1 MDIQGTNGNDTL
13 VGSDVADQ
21 ISGLGGDDLLIG
33 GAGFDTLSGGA
44 GNDTLRGGQGA
55 DTYRFSRGDGRDVID
70 DAGGD
75 GFINR
80 LEFDAGI
87 MPEDVNCRRIDNDLV
102 LSIINSNGQVIVR
115 NYFSSSSMEH
125 LEIQFANG
133 IYWLPHDVWRAVEDA
148 PRGLF
153 IKGTSGAD
161 MLLGAALADT
171 LDGGLGDDLLNG
183 YQGDD
188 LLLGGEGDDTL
199 VGGLGFDTLI
209 GGQGSDV
216 YRLTGNWGQ
225 VFVHEE
231 ANNGF
236 DVLEIVDVA
245 STSIQLSKVGN
256 DLILLRQGT
265 NDRVTISNYF
275 LGDDYFHAA
284 LEVIRF
290 SDQTWSPYEVWQ
302 RLNANDILRGTEA
315 PDTLSGGL
323 GNDQLFGLGGNDLLE
338 GGVGDDTLYGGA
350 GDDTLIGG
358 DGDDWLDGGE
368 GHNQLIGGMGN
379 DTYVVDQPSNSIQEN
394 ADGGIDTVRSS
405 THHWLNYALEN
416 LILTGSANSDGFG
429 NDLNNE
435 LTGNAGNNY
444 LDGREGNDLLNGM
457 DGNDVLEGGMG
468 NDTLYGDAGNDRLEG
483 GAGNDTLYGGAGD
496 DTLIGGD
503 GDDWLD
509 GGEGHNQLI
518 GGMGNDTYVVDQPS
532 SFIQEYADGGIDTVR
547 SSMTHMLGYALEN
560 LVLTGSAHIDGNG
573 NELDNEIT
581 GNAGNNRLKGESG
594 NDRLFGLGGNDT
606 LEGGAGNDSLY
617 GGLGDDELIGGDG
630 DNWLDGGEGFN
641 RLVGGMGNDTYV
653 IDQNK
658 SSIYET
664 PDGGLD
670 TVRSSISFGLGYA
683 LENLVL
689 TGTEN
694 IDGFGNELNNEVIGN
709 AGSNKLEG
717 GAGND
722 YLDGGAGNDQLSGG
736 IGNDTYFFSRGWG
749 QDTIADNGNGLDV
762 IRFGTGILPSDI
774 QALHQN
780 GDLILNLRG
789 STDSIRV
796 FGYFLNNGTGANT
809 IEEIRFANGQ
819 LWSFG
824 QVRALALQGSNAD
837 DLLNGFSTSD
847 TLDGGAGND
856 TLNGAEGNDLL
867 YGGDGND
874 VLNGGTGNDTM
885 RGGLGNDTYVIDS
898 LGDVIQEN
906 PNEGIDTI
914 ESSISITSAL
924 NANIENLRLTGN
936 GNLTGI
942 GNSANNLIT
951 GNQAANYLVGNAGND
966 TLSGE
971 GGNDTLEGGIGNDVY
986 RFARG
991 WGADT
996 VQNYESLS
1004 NGLDAIEFAAG
1015 IQPGDIRASRSGSN
1029 LMLSLDGSAD
1039 RITVTNYFQN
1049 DGATSFAVDEI
1060 RFANGTRWSVSTI
1073 KAMVL
1078 QGTSGND
1085 TLTGYAS
1092 ADMISGG
1099 AGNDSIIGG
1108 SGNDTLDGGSGNDVI
1123 TGGLGDD
1130 RLVGGTGNDQLQ
1142 GGSGN
1147 DLYTFARGWGQDVIV
1162 DTEGARDVIDFA
1174 AGITPGEIMVSHEG
1188 DDLLLKL
1195 LGSTD
1200 SIRVVGYFAA
1210 EGAGTVE
1217 QISFADGT
1225 QWLPEQ
1231 LRSQVLQGDAG
1242 NDSLIGFATA
1252 DVLNGYA
1259 GNDSLSGLA
1268 GNDTLYGAAGNDLLD
1283 GGDGDD
1289 LLRGDTGADTLIG
1302 GAGNDRYWVDADDI
1316 VIEALD
1322 GGIDTIESR
1331 ASWTLGDNVENLIL
1345 NGPAVEGTGNALNN
1359 DIRGGDG
1366 NNLLRGEAGDDR
1378 LNGGLGND
1386 TLVGGTGNDTY
1397 VFDNYWGQDVIHNQD
1412 DGTGKHDVIKFAAFN
1427 PEHISFRRAGD
1438 DLVFSRNNTQD
1449 TLTVIDF
1456 FQGDGKGPAS
1466 IEEVRFAN
1474 GIVWTGDYIRN
1485 STLQSSSGN
1494 DTLLGFSS
1502 NDSIS
1507 GDDGNDELHGLGGD
1521 DTLDGGAGDDRLFGG
1536 AGNDRLIGGLGNDS
1550 MEGGAGDDI
1559 YQVDSLDDVVI
1570 ESAGAGIDTIESSI
1584 SLTLGT
1590 HIENLLLT
1598 GTTAING
1605 TGNALDNLLIGNEAA
1620 NRLSGGAGADRLT
1633 GGAGNDTLSGGAG
1646 NDTYVFER
1654 GWGQDTLAN
1663 FDPGTGK
1670 RDTIEF
1676 GMGISHG
1683 DIVVRKSGS
1692 DLQLTLKGSDDRI
1705 TITNALIIGWNAT
1718 DVVDEVRFADGTVWN
1733 AEQLR
1738 TQSMQGGDGNDW
1750 LGGYNFDDLIVGGL
1764 GNDSLGGLG
1773 GNDTLDGGPGND
1785 NLQGGYGNDVYFFA
1799 RGWGQDTIADV
1810 DVASGSADA
1819 IVFGE
1824 GITPQDIVFS
1834 HTLGNLTL
1842 QLKGSTDSI
1851 SVSGYFHSDNHVIE
1865 EIRFAD
1871 GSVVTYQQLLDSYLT
1886 GGDGNDILIGFSR
1899 NDLLSGGLGNDE
1911 LRGVN
1916 GNDTL
1921 LGGAGDDWMHGGFD
1935 DDLLQGGAGNDT
1947 LIGGAGSDTYL
1958 FGRGEGQDTII
1969 NSEASADS
1977 LDTLSFGEG
1986 ISAEQLWF
1994 RQSGNNLDVS
2004 LIDGSERITISNWYK
2019 GSAYQLDQFK
2029 SADGKTLLD
2038 SQVQGLVDAMAA
2050 FGVPAGAEGN
2060 LTTAQ
2065 RDELNL
2071 VIAANWQ

>member
-13 VGSDVADQ
+13 VGSDTADQ
-21 ISGLGGDDLLIG
+21 IQGLGGDDLLIG
-33 GAGFDTLSGGA
+33 GAGFDTLSGGL

-55 DTYRFSRGDGRDVID
+55 DTYRFGRGGGRDVID

-87 MPEDVNCRRIDNDLV
+87 MPEDVSCRRIDNDLV
-102 LSIINSNGQVIVR
+102 LSLVNSNDQVVVR
-115 NYFSSSSMEH
+115 NYFSNTG
-125 LEIQFANG
+125 LPEITEIIFANG
-133 IYWLPHDVWRAVEDA
+133 PHWSPYEVRMRVENA
-148 PRGLF
+148 PQGALMV
-153 IKGTSGAD
+153 GTSGAD
-161 MLLGAALADT
+161 VLLGGATADT
-171 LDGGLGDDLLNG
+171 LDGGAGDDLLNG
-183 YQGDD
+183 GSGDD
-188 LLLGGEGDDTL
+188 LLLGGDGNDTL
-199 VGGLGFDTLI
+199 VSGLGFDTLV
-209 GGQGSDV
+209 GGQGNDI
-216 YRLTGNWGQ
+216 YRLAADWGQ
-225 VFVHEE
+225 VLINEQ
-231 ANNGF
+231 ASGGF
-236 DVLEIVDVA
+236 DVIELFNV
-245 STSIQLSKVGN
+245 SSISMQLQRVGN
-256 DLILLRQGT
+256 DLILLRRDT
-265 NDRVTISNYF
+265 SDRVTISNYF
-275 LGDDYFHAA
+275 STSADGQSAI
-284 LEVIRF
+284 EEIRF
-290 SDQTWSPYEVWQ
+290 SDQSWNRTHVLNLLSVGTPY
-302 RLNANDILRGTEA
+302 NDNLIGTDA
-315 PDTLSGGL
+315 PDYLFAGMGDDQLSGL
-323 GNDQLFGLGGNDLLE
+323 G
-338 GGVGDDTLYGGA
+338 
-350 GDDTLIGG
+350 
-358 DGDDWLDGGE
+358 
-368 GHNQLIGGMGN
+368 
-379 DTYVVDQPSNSIQEN
+379 
-394 ADGGIDTVRSS
+394 
-405 THHWLNYALEN
+405 
-416 LILTGSANSDGFG
+416 
-429 NDLNNE
+429 
-435 LTGNAGNNY
+435 
-444 LDGREGNDLLNGM
+444 
-457 DGNDVLEGGMG
+457 
-468 NDTLYGDAGNDRLEG
+468 GNDRLEG

-532 SFIQEYADGGIDTVR
+532 SFIQEDADGGIDTVRSSTHHWLNYALENLILTGSANSDGFGNDLNNEVTGNAGNNYLEGREGNDLINGMDGNDVLLGGMGNDTLYGGAGNDTLNGGDGDDWLDGGEGYGYDQLIGGMGNDTYVVGRNYTSIIENDNGGIDTVR

-573 NELDNEIT
+573 NELDNELT
-581 GNAGNNRLKGESG
+581 GNTGNNRLKGEAG
-594 NDRLFGLGGNDT
+594 NDRLYGLDGNDT
-606 LEGGAGNDSLY
+606 LEGSVGNDSLY
-617 GGLGDDELIGGDG
+617 GGSGDDELIGGDG
-630 DNWLDGGEGFN
+630 DDWLDGGDGFN

-670 TVRSSISFGLGYA
+670 TVRSSITFGLGYA

-689 TGTEN
+689 TGTEH

-709 AGSNKLEG
+709 AGNNKLEG

-736 IGNDTYFFSRGWG
+736 AGNDTYFFSRGWG

-762 IRFGTGILPSDI
+762 IRFAAGIMPSDI
-774 QALHQN
+774 QALHRS
-780 GDLILNLRG
+780 GDLILNLKG

-796 FGYFLNNGTGANT
+796 VGYFLNNGTGSNA

-824 QVRALALQGSNAD
+824 QVHALALRGENGD
-837 DLLNGFSTSD
+837 DLLNGFNTAD

-885 RGGLGNDTYVIDS
+885 RGGFGNDTYVVDS
-898 LGDVIQEN
+898 LGDVILEN
-906 PNEGIDTI
+906 SNEGIDTI
-914 ESSISITSAL
+914 ESSISIPSPL
-924 NANIENLRLTGN
+924 SANIENLRLTGN

-951 GNQAANYLVGNAGND
+951 GNQGANYLVGNTGND

-1004 NGLDAIEFAAG
+1004 NGLDAIEFAAD

-1029 LMLSLDGSAD
+1029 LVLSLNGSSD

-1049 DGATSFAVDEI
+1049 DGATSYAVDEI
-1060 RFANGTRWSVSTI
+1060 RFANGTRWSISTI

-1078 QGTSGND
+1078 LGTSGND

-1092 ADMISGG
+1092 ADSIIGG

-1108 SGNDTLDGGSGNDVI
+1108 SGNDTLDGGSGNDSI
-1123 TGGLGDD
+1123 AGGFGDD
-1130 RLVGGTGNDQLQ
+1130 RLMGGTGNDQLL

-1147 DLYTFARGWGQDVIV
+1147 DLYTFARGWGQDVIL
-1162 DTEGARDVIDFA
+1162 DTEGALDVIDFA
-1174 AGITPGEIMVSHEG
+1174 AGITPDDITVSHDG

-1200 SIRVVGYFAA
+1200 SIRVVGYFAT
-1210 EGAGTVE
+1210 EGTAAVE
-1217 QISFADGT
+1217 QIRFVDGT

-1242 NDSLIGFATA
+1242 NDSLIGFASA
-1252 DVLNGYA
+1252 DVLMGQA

-1268 GNDTLYGAAGNDLLD
+1268 GNDTLYGGAGNDLLD

-1289 LLRGDTGADTLIG
+1289 LLSGDTGADTLIG
-1302 GAGNDRYWVDADDI
+1302 GAGDDRYWVDADDV
-1316 VIEALD
+1316 VIEAMD
-1322 GGIDTIESR
+1322 SGTDTIESR
-1331 ASWTLGDNVENLIL
+1331 ASWILGDNIENLIL
-1345 NGPAVEGTGNALNN
+1345 SGPAVEGIGNALNN
-1359 DIRGGDG
+1359 DIQGGYG

-1412 DGTGKHDVIKFAAFN
+1412 DGVGKHDVIEFAAFN
-1427 PEHISFRRAGD
+1427 PEHISFRRVAD
-1438 DLVFSRNNTQD
+1438 NLVFSRNDTQD

-1456 FQGDGKGPAS
+1456 FQGDGTGPAS
-1466 IEEVRFAN
+1466 IEEVRFGN
-1474 GIVWTGDYIRN
+1474 GVVWTGDYIRN

-1494 DTLLGFSS
+1494 DTLRGFST
-1502 NDSIS
+1502 NDGIA
-1507 GDDGNDELHGLGGD
+1507 GDDGHDELYGLGGD

-1536 AGNDRLIGGLGNDS
+1536 AGNDRLLGGLGNDS
-1550 MEGGAGDDI
+1550 MEGGTGDDI
-1559 YQVDSLDDVVI
+1559 YQVDSLDDAVI
-1570 ESAGAGIDTIESSI
+1570 ENPDAGIDTIESSV
-1584 SLTLGT
+1584 SLTLGSN
-1590 HIENLLLT
+1590 IENLLLT

-1605 TGNALDNLLIGNEAA
+1605 TGNTLDNLLIGNEAA
-1620 NRLSGGAGADRLT
+1620 NLLSGGAGADRLI

-1646 NDTYVFER
+1646 NDIYVFER
-1654 GWGQDTLAN
+1654 GWGQDTLNN
-1663 FDPGTGK
+1663 FDSSAGK

-1676 GMGISHG
+1676 GMGISPS

-1705 TITNALIIGWNAT
+1705 TITNALVLGWNAT
-1718 DVVDEVRFADGTVWN
+1718 YVVNEVRFADGTVWN

-1785 NLQGGYGNDVYFFA
+1785 NLQGGYGNDVYLFT

-1824 GITPQDIVFS
+1824 GITPEDIVFS
-1834 HTLGNLTL
+1834 HADGNLNL
-1842 QLKGSTDSI
+1842 QLRGSTDSI
-1851 SVSGYFHSDNHVIE
+1851 SVYGYFRFNTHVIE

-1871 GSVVTYQQLLDSYLT
+1871 GSVVTYQQLHQSFLT
-1886 GGDGNDILIGFSR
+1886 GGDGNDVRTGFPL
-1899 NDLLSGGLGNDE
+1899 NDLLSGGLGNDS

-1921 LGGAGDDWMHGGFD
+1921 LGGAGDDWLHGGFG

-1947 LIGGAGSDTYL
+1947 LLGGAGSDTYL
-1958 FGRGEGQDTII
+1958 FGRGDGQDRID
-1969 NSEASADS
+1969 NSEATADS

-2004 LIDGSERITISNWYK
+2004 LVGGSERITIANWYK

-2038 SQVQGLVDAMAA
+2038 GQVQGLVDAMAA

>member
-13 VGSDVADQ
+13 IGSDVADQ
-21 ISGLGGDDLLIG
+21 ISGLGGDDLLTG
-33 GAGFDTLSGGA
+33 GAGSDTLSGGV

-55 DTYRFSRGDGRDVID
+55 DTYRFSRGGGRDVID

-75 GFINR
+75 GFVNR

-87 MPEDVNCRRIDNDLV
+87 MPDDVNCRRIDNDLV
-102 LSIINSNGQVIVR
+102 LSIINSNDQVIVR
-115 NYFSSSSMEH
+115 NYFSSNGPMEIT
-125 LEIQFANG
+125 EIVFANG
-133 IYWLPHDVWRAVEDA
+133 LHWPPYEVRMRVENA
-148 PRGLF
+148 PQGVLMVGTPGADGLF
-153 IKGTSGAD
+153 GGAT
-161 MLLGAALADT
+161 ADT
-171 LDGGLGDDLLNG
+171 LEGGAGDDLLNG
-183 YQGDD
+183 GGGDD
-188 LLLGGEGDDTL
+188 LLLGGDGNDTLVSVVGFDTL
-199 VGGLGFDTLI
+199 VGGQGNDT
-209 GGQGSDV
+209 
-216 YRLTGNWGQ
+216 YRLVADWGQ
-225 VFVHEE
+225 VLIDEQ
-231 ANNGF
+231 ASGGF
-236 DVLEIVDVA
+236 DVVEIFNVP
-245 STSIQLSKVGN
+245 SINMQLQRAGN
-256 DLILLRQGT
+256 DLILLRRDT
-265 NDRVTISNYF
+265 SDRVTISNYF
-275 LGDDYFHAA
+275 STSADGQSAI
-284 LEVIRF
+284 EEIRF
-290 SDQTWSPYEVWQ
+290 SDQSWNRTHVLNLLSVGTPY
-302 RLNANDILRGTEA
+302 NDNLTGTDV
-315 PDTLSGGL
+315 PDYLFGGL
-323 GNDQLFGLGGNDLLE
+323 GDDQLSGLG
-338 GGVGDDTLYGGA
+338 
-350 GDDTLIGG
+350 
-358 DGDDWLDGGE
+358 
-368 GHNQLIGGMGN
+368 
-379 DTYVVDQPSNSIQEN
+379 
-394 ADGGIDTVRSS
+394 
-405 THHWLNYALEN
+405 
-416 LILTGSANSDGFG
+416 
-429 NDLNNE
+429 
-435 LTGNAGNNY
+435 
-444 LDGREGNDLLNGM
+444 
-457 DGNDVLEGGMG
+457 
-468 NDTLYGDAGNDRLEG
+468 GNDRLEG

-518 GGMGNDTYVVDQPS
+518 GGMGNDTYVVDQPG
-532 SFIQEYADGGIDTVR
+532 SFIQEDADGGIDTVR

-573 NELDNEIT
+573 NELDNELT
-581 GNAGNNRLKGESG
+581 GNTGNNRLKGEAG
-594 NDRLFGLGGNDT
+594 NDRLFGLDGNDT

-617 GGLGDDELIGGDG
+617 GGSGDDELLGGDG
-630 DNWLDGGEGFN
+630 DDWLDGGDGFN
-641 RLVGGMGNDTYV
+641 RLIGGMGNDTYV

-658 SSIYET
+658 YSIYEA

-709 AGSNKLEG
+709 AGNNKLEG

-736 IGNDTYFFSRGWG
+736 AGNDTYFFSRGWG
-749 QDTIADNGNGLDV
+749 QDIIADNGNGLDV
-762 IRFGTGILPSDI
+762 IRFAASILPSDI
-774 QALHQN
+774 QALHQS
-780 GDLILNLRG
+780 GDLILKLKN

-796 FGYFLNNGTGANT
+796 VGYFLNNGTGSNA

-824 QVRALALQGSNAD
+824 QVRALTLRGENGD
-837 DLLNGFSTSD
+837 DLLNGFNTAD
-847 TLDGGAGND
+847 TMDGGVGND

-898 LGDVIQEN
+898 LGDVTQEN

-996 VQNYESLS
+996 VQNYESAS
-1004 NGLDAIEFAAG
+1004 NGFDTIEFAAD
-1015 IQPGDIRASRSGSN
+1015 IQPSDIRASRSGSN
-1029 LMLSLDGSAD
+1029 LVLSLNGSAD
-1039 RITVTNYFQN
+1039 RITVSNYFQN

-1060 RFANGTRWSVSTI
+1060 RFANGTRWSISTI

-1123 TGGLGDD
+1123 VGGIGDD
-1130 RLVGGTGNDQLQ
+1130 RLLGGAGNDQLQ

-1147 DLYTFARGWGQDVIV
+1147 DLYTFARGWGQDVIG
-1162 DTEGARDVIDFA
+1162 DSEGALDAIEFA

-1200 SIRVVGYFAA
+1200 SIRVVDYFAA

-1231 LRSQVLQGDAG
+1231 LRAQVLQGNAG
-1242 NDSLIGFATA
+1242 NDSLIGFASA
-1252 DVLNGYA
+1252 DLLNGYA

-1268 GNDTLYGAAGNDLLD
+1268 GNDTLYGGAGNDLLD

-1289 LLRGDTGADTLIG
+1289 LLSGDTGADTLIG
-1302 GAGNDRYWVDADDI
+1302 GAGNDRYWVDADDV
-1316 VIEALD
+1316 VIEAVD

-1331 ASWTLGDNVENLIL
+1331 ASWTLGDNIENLIL
-1345 NGPAVEGTGNALNN
+1345 SGPAVEGIGNTLNN

-1378 LNGGLGND
+1378 LNGGFGSD
-1386 TLVGGTGNDTY
+1386 TLIGGTGNDTY
-1397 VFDNYWGQDVIHNQD
+1397 VFDNDWGQDVIHNQD
-1412 DGTGKHDVIKFAAFN
+1412 DDVGKQDVIEFAAFN

-1474 GIVWTGDYIRN
+1474 GIVWSGDYIRN

-1494 DTLLGFSS
+1494 DTLLGFST

-1507 GDDGNDELHGLGGD
+1507 GDDGNDDLRGLGGD

-1570 ESAGAGIDTIESSI
+1570 ESAGAGIDTIESSV
-1584 SLTLGT
+1584 SLTLGNN
-1590 HIENLLLT
+1590 IENLLLT
-1598 GTTAING
+1598 GTTAIDG
-1605 TGNALDNLLIGNEAA
+1605 TGNALDNLLTGNEAA
-1620 NRLSGGAGADRLT
+1620 NRLSGGAGADRLI

-1654 GWGQDTLAN
+1654 GWGQDTLNN
-1663 FDPGTGK
+1663 FDSSAGK

-1676 GMGISHG
+1676 GMGISPS

-1718 DVVDEVRFADGTVWN
+1718 DVVDEVRFADGTVWS

-1785 NLQGGYGNDVYFFA
+1785 TLQGGYGNDVYLFA
-1799 RGWGQDTIADV
+1799 RGWGQDTIVDV

-1824 GITPQDIVFS
+1824 GITPEDILFS
-1834 HTLGNLTL
+1834 HADGNLSL

-1851 SVSGYFHSDNHVIE
+1851 SVYGYFRFASHVIE

-1871 GSVVTYQQLLDSYLT
+1871 GSVVTYQQLHQSFLT
-1886 GGDGNDILIGFSR
+1886 GGDGNDVRIGFPL

-1921 LGGAGDDWMHGGFD
+1921 LGGAGNDWMHGGFG

-1947 LIGGAGSDTYL
+1947 ILGGAGSDTYL
-1958 FGRGEGQDTII
+1958 FGRGDGQDRVD
-1969 NSEASADS
+1969 NSEATADS

-2004 LIDGSERITISNWYK
+2004 LIDGSERITIANWYK

>member
-13 VGSDVADQ
+13 IGSDVADQ
-21 ISGLGGDDLLIG
+21 ISGLGSDDLLIG
-33 GAGFDTLSGGA
+33 GAGSDTLTGGL

-55 DTYRFSRGDGRDVID
+55 DTYRFSRGGGRDVID

-75 GFINR
+75 GFVNR
-80 LEFDAGI
+80 LEFDTGI
-87 MPEDVNCRRIDNDLV
+87 MPNDVNCRRIGDDLV
-102 LSIINSNGQVIVR
+102 LSLTNSNDQVIVR
-115 NYFSSSSMEH
+115 NYFSTAG
-125 LEIQFANG
+125 LPEITEIVFANG
-133 IYWLPHDVWRAVEDA
+133 LHWPPYEIRMRVESA
-148 PRGLF
+148 PQ
-153 IKGTSGAD
+153 GTLMVGTAEAD
-161 MLLGAALADT
+161 TLLGGATADT
-171 LDGGLGDDLLNG
+171 LDGGTGDDLLNG
-183 YQGDD
+183 GSGDD
-188 LLLGGEGDDTL
+188 LLLGGDGNDTL
-199 VGGLGFDTLI
+199 VSVLGFDTLM
-209 GGQGSDV
+209 GGQGNDT
-216 YRLTGNWGQ
+216 YRLVGDWGQ
-225 VFVHEE
+225 VLIDEQ
-231 ANNGF
+231 ASGGF
-236 DVLEIVDVA
+236 DVVEIFNVP
-245 STSIQLSKVGN
+245 SINIQLQRAGN
-256 DLILLRQGT
+256 DLILLRRDT
-265 NDRVTISNYF
+265 SDRVTISNYF
-275 LGDDYFHAA
+275 ITSADGQSAI
-284 LEVIRF
+284 EEIRF
-290 SDQTWSPYEVWQ
+290 SDQSWNRTHVLNLLSVGTPY
-302 RLNANDILRGTEA
+302 NDNLTGTDA
-315 PDTLSGGL
+315 PDY
-323 GNDQLFGLGGNDLLE
+323 LF
-338 GGVGDDTLYGGA
+338 GGVGDDQLSG
-350 GDDTLIGG
+350 
-358 DGDDWLDGGE
+358 LD
-368 GHNQLIGGMGN
+368 
-379 DTYVVDQPSNSIQEN
+379 
-394 ADGGIDTVRSS
+394 
-405 THHWLNYALEN
+405 
-416 LILTGSANSDGFG
+416 
-429 NDLNNE
+429 
-435 LTGNAGNNY
+435 
-444 LDGREGNDLLNGM
+444 
-457 DGNDVLEGGMG
+457 
-468 NDTLYGDAGNDRLEG
+468 GNDRLEG

-532 SFIQEYADGGIDTVR
+532 SFIQEDADGGIDTVRSSAHHWLNYAVENLILTGSANSDGFGNDLNNEIRGNAGNNYLDGREGNDLLNGMEGDDVLEGGMGNDTLYGGAGNDSLEGGAGNDTLYGGAGDDTLIGGDGDDWLEDREGHNLLIGGMGNDTYVVDQPSSFIQEYADGGIDTVR

-573 NELDNEIT
+573 NQLDNEII
-581 GNAGNNRLKGESG
+581 GNVGNNRLKGEAG
-594 NDRLFGLGGNDT
+594 NDRLYGLDGNDK
-606 LEGGAGNDSLY
+606 LEGGTGNDSLY
-617 GGLGDDELIGGDG
+617 GGSGDDELIGGDG
-630 DNWLDGGEGFN
+630 DDWLDGGDGFN
-641 RLVGGMGNDTYV
+641 QLIGGMGNDTYV

-694 IDGFGNELNNEVIGN
+694 IDGLGNELNNEVIGN
-709 AGSNKLEG
+709 AGNNKLEG

-736 IGNDTYFFSRGWG
+736 VGNDTYFFSRGWG

-762 IRFGTGILPSDI
+762 IRFANGILPSDI

-780 GDLILNLRG
+780 GDLILKLRG

-796 FGYFLNNGTGANT
+796 VGYFLNNGTGANA

-824 QVRALALQGSNAD
+824 QVRALTLRGENGD
-837 DLLNGFSTSD
+837 DLLNGFNTAD
-847 TLDGGAGND
+847 TMDGGAGND
-856 TLNGAEGNDLL
+856 TLNGAAGNDLL

-898 LGDVIQEN
+898 LGDVVLEN

-914 ESSISITSAL
+914 ESSISIASAL

-951 GNQAANYLVGNAGND
+951 GNQGANYLVGNAGND

-971 GGNDTLEGGIGNDVY
+971 GGNDTLEGGTGNDVY

-996 VQNYESLS
+996 VQNYESAS
-1004 NGLDAIEFAAG
+1004 NGFDTIEFAAD

-1029 LMLSLDGSAD
+1029 LVLSLNGSAD

-1060 RFANGTRWSVSTI
+1060 RFANGTRWSISTI
-1073 KAMVL
+1073 KGMVL

-1092 ADMISGG
+1092 ADVISGG
-1099 AGNDSIIGG
+1099 DGNDSIIGG
-1108 SGNDTLDGGSGNDVI
+1108 SGNDTLNGGGGNDLVA
-1123 TGGLGDD
+1123 GGIGDD
-1130 RLVGGTGNDQLQ
+1130 RLVGGAGNDQLQ

-1147 DLYTFARGWGQDVIV
+1147 DLYIFARGWGQDVI
-1162 DTEGARDVIDFA
+1162 DDSEGALDVIEFA

-1188 DDLLLKL
+1188 EDLLLKL

-1200 SIRVVGYFAA
+1200 SIRVVGYFTA
-1210 EGAGTVE
+1210 EGLGTLE
-1217 QISFADGT
+1217 QIRFVDGT

-1231 LRSQVLQGDAG
+1231 LRSRVLQGDAG
-1242 NDSLIGFATA
+1242 NDNLIGFASA
-1252 DVLNGYA
+1252 DLLNGYA
-1259 GNDSLSGLA
+1259 GNDSLYGLA
-1268 GNDTLYGAAGNDLLD
+1268 GNDTLYGGAGNDLLD

-1289 LLRGDTGADTLIG
+1289 LLSGDTGADTLLG
-1302 GAGNDRYWVDADDI
+1302 GAGDDRYWVDADDV
-1316 VIEALD
+1316 VIEAVD

-1331 ASWTLGDNVENLIL
+1331 ASWTLGDNIENLTL
-1345 NGPAVEGTGNALNN
+1345 SGPAVEGIGNALNN

-1397 VFDNYWGQDVIHNQD
+1397 VF
-1412 DGTGKHDVIKFAAFN
+1412 
-1427 PEHISFRRAGD
+1427 
-1438 DLVFSRNNTQD
+1438 
-1449 TLTVIDF
+1449 
-1456 FQGDGKGPAS
+1456 
-1466 IEEVRFAN
+1466 
-1474 GIVWTGDYIRN
+1474 
-1485 STLQSSSGN
+1485 
-1494 DTLLGFSS
+1494 
-1502 NDSIS
+1502 
-1507 GDDGNDELHGLGGD
+1507 
-1521 DTLDGGAGDDRLFGG
+1521 
-1536 AGNDRLIGGLGNDS
+1536 
-1550 MEGGAGDDI
+1550 
-1559 YQVDSLDDVVI
+1559 
-1570 ESAGAGIDTIESSI
+1570 
-1584 SLTLGT
+1584 
-1590 HIENLLLT
+1590 
-1598 GTTAING
+1598 
-1605 TGNALDNLLIGNEAA
+1605 
-1620 NRLSGGAGADRLT
+1620 
-1633 GGAGNDTLSGGAG
+1633 
-1646 NDTYVFER
+1646 ER
-1654 GWGQDTLAN
+1654 GWGQDTLNN
-1663 FDPGTGK
+1663 FDSSADK

-1676 GMGISHG
+1676 GIGISPG
-1683 DIVVRKSGS
+1683 DIFVRKSGS

-1705 TITNALIIGWNAT
+1705 TITNALVSGWSAT
-1718 DVVDEVRFADGTVWN
+1718 NIVDEVRFADGTVWN

-1750 LGGYNFDDLIVGGL
+1750 LGGYNFDDLIVGGR
-1764 GNDSLGGLG
+1764 GKDSLSGLG

-1785 NLQGGYGNDVYFFA
+1785 NLQGGYGNDVYLFA

-1824 GITPQDIVFS
+1824 GITAEDILFS
-1834 HTLGNLTL
+1834 HADGNLNL

-1851 SVSGYFHSDNHVIE
+1851 SVYGYFRFDTHVIE

-1871 GSVVTYQQLLDSYLT
+1871 GHVVTYQQLQQSLLT
-1886 GGDGNDILIGFSR
+1886 GGDGNDLRTGFPLS
-1899 NDLLSGGLGNDE
+1899 DLMTGGLGNDT
-1911 LRGVN
+1911 LRGMD

-1921 LGGAGDDWMHGGFD
+1921 LGGAGDDWLHGGFGN
-1935 DDLLQGGAGNDT
+1935 DLLQGGAGNDT

-1958 FGRGEGQDTII
+1958 FGRGDGQDRID
-1969 NSEASADS
+1969 NSEATADS

-2004 LIDGSERITISNWYK
+2004 LIDGTERITISNWYS